1 MMKRYSIARDSEFS
15 DYAQSGSIALLI
27 INTRDR
33 LIMSEIKIPEF
44 LTVESAL
51 KESGLAVT
59 PSELHGLLTG
69 MISGGLSLDDQTWKP
84 LIYDYTNDGMG
95 WPDSAIQIGTHI
107 FQSTVA
113 ELMLDKIA
121 LSVLIPDEKETLM
134 NRADGLSE
142 WVNHFISGLGLVGLK
157 MDNASDSL
165 KDALLDLEEIARL
178 GIDEDD
184 DLEEQENLF
193 EQVLEHVRIC
203 VLTIHAELG
212 QKVHKDASK
221 TVH

>member
-1 MMKRYSIARDSEFS
+1 MMKRYSIERDREFS
-15 DYAQSGSIALLI
+15 ENAQSGSIASSLI
-27 INTRDR
+27 NSEIVF
-33 LIMSEIKIPEF
+33 MSEIKMPKF
-44 LTVESAL
+44 LAVELAL
-51 KESGLAVT
+51 QDSKLAVT

-95 WPDSAIQIGTHI
+95 WPDSAIQVGTQA
-107 FQSTVA
+107 FQSTIE
-113 ELMLDKIA
+113 ELTSEKIA
-121 LSVLIPDEKETLM
+121 LSLLIPDEKETLM

-165 KDALLDLEEIARL
+165 KEALLDLEEIARL

-184 DLEEQENLF
+184 DLEEQEALF
-193 EQVLEHVRIC
+193 EQVMEHVRIC

-212 QKVHKDASK
+212 QKVHNDASK